1 MKQGHFDSHG
11 NKIPSQ
17 HSPKYPGK
25 RIAGPPGGSPR
36 WQASVAQSWN
46 RYERRDEKR
55 RLKGIGPVSSDDWT
69 RKPQLLTLQDIQ
81 LPAA

>member
-17 HSPKYPGK
+17 HSPKFPGK
-25 RIAGPPGGSPR
+25 RIAGPPGGTPR
-36 WQASVAQSWN
+36 WQASVLESWN

-55 RLKGIGPVSSDDWT
+55 RSKGIW
-69 RKPQLLTLQDIQ
+69 
-81 LPAA
+81 PAAADSLSTPHVLVVQDLRQPAA

>member
-17 HSPKYPGK
+17 HSPKFPGK
-25 RIAGPPGGSPR
+25 RIAGLPGGTPR
-36 WQASVAQSWN
+36 WQASVVASWN

-55 RLKGIGPVSSDDWT
+55 RVKGIGPQLNEDWD
-69 RKPQLLTLQDIQ
+69 RKPHVLTMNDVQ